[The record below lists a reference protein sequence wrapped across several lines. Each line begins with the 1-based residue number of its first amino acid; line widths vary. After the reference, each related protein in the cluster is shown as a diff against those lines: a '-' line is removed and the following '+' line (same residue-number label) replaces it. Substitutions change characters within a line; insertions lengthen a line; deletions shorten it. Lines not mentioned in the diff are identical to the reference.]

1 MTDAVLVTGGSYGIG
16 RAVVERLIEDGYDV
30 VNLDL
35 KKPETAHEN
44 EQHFEVD
51 VSDEAQLKAVLS
63 EVLANRPITRLV
75 NNAGIVRPARIEDA
89 QLEDMHAVM
98 AVNLGASIICAQMLL
113 PHMKEAGFGRI
124 VNISSRAALGKL
136 ERIAYSSSKA
146 GLHGFTKALALEV
159 GKYGVTVN
167 AVGPGPIATE
177 LFNRVNPADSPA
189 TKRILESIPVGRMG
203 TPADVA
209 RQVASFLDARSGFI
223 TGQVIYVCGG
233 MTVGLAS

>member
-1 MTDAVLVTGGSYGIG
+1 MKDAVLVTGGSYGIG
-16 RAVVERLIEDGYDV
+16 RAVIERLIQDGYDV

-35 KKPETAHEN
+35 KKPEAPHAN
-44 EQHFEVD
+44 EQYFEVD
-51 VSDEAQLKAVLS
+51 VSDEAQLKSVLT
-63 EVLANRPITRLV
+63 EVVANRPITRLV

-89 QLEDMHAVM
+89 KLEDMHAVM

-113 PHMKEAGFGRI
+113 PQMKEAGFGRI

-209 RQVASFLDARSGFI
+209 HQVASFLDARAGFI
-223 TGQVIYVCGG
+223 TGQAIYVCGG